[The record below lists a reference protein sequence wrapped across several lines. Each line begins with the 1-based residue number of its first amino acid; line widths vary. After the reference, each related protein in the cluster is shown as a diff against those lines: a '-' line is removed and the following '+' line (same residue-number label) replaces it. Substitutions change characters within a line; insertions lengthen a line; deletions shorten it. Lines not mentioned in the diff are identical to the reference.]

1 MSIITSDLQQA
12 VDANIQTAV
21 GSLPDFKSAQVAVT
35 WKGGET
41 AGTRWELTDGHLSS
55 QINMP
60 TLPMNAVMNRFEADV
75 MTGFAIHEIGHNICT
90 DIDVWKEACRK
101 GKAYTNILNALEDP
115 RMEKDLVSRGRFAGA
130 TRVLELLTQHCVEVS
145 KANGWHPS
153 NPQSLAFTIN
163 TLAYIEWCGYDVPQ
177 AGDILADAGPLAADI
192 RMWTDKLMQCRTT
205 ADCWVLTQEMMDYY
219 PQPQQPEQPEQ
230 PEQGDIGQ
238 SERGDTFDQ
247 QDDDDQQDGDD
258 QPDGEGSGEDGDEQG
273 DDSQPGSG
281 DQQDGDDQTDGDEDG
296 AGSRDA
302 DVPQSGEDAHA
313 NDTGVNP
320 NMFDQL
326 DTERDVSDLAESI
339 SDRTD
344 TEAQGWDVP
353 SHQTMDEV
361 VTAPCSVDS
370 ARAKEKRVR
379 KHMPKN
385 AGAAKQRITR
395 LLRNPDRRG
404 EHRNRNRGR
413 LDRGRL
419 HRLATGND
427 NVFVEK
433 WQRAGVR
440 TAVSVVLDN
449 SGSMDGDNNRDA
461 TVLGL
466 IMGDA
471 LSAANI
477 NFQIGCFPAMDGGR
491 LRTERKDRAWQ
502 FGTQNAGVSDYYG
515 ASTGV
520 ETNWQHKGPRYQM
533 RDGGAGDVMKPFNV
547 PWSKAKHTVA
557 LMHGSAS
564 GGTPL
569 VTNLLATAR
578 QMRHMDEDKK
588 VIFIM
593 SDGGAGEGKKVLR
606 DTVKLCNAWGIKVV
620 CLSIGW
626 GDYAQEFA
634 DCGNAGIVG
643 MTAAELID
651 KLDEIASAL
660 DD

>member
-21 GSLPDFKSAQVAVT
+21 GSLPDFKSAKVSVT
-35 WKGGET
+35 WNGGQT
-41 AGTRWELTDGHLSS
+41 AGTRWQVRDGRLESN
-55 QINMP
+55 INMP
-60 TLPMNAVMNRFEADV
+60 TLPMNAVLNRFEADV

-90 DIDVWKEACRK
+90 DMDVWKEACRF
-101 GKAYTNILNALEDP
+101 GPAYTNVLNALEDP

-130 TRVLELLTQHCVEVS
+130 KRVLELLTQHMVEVS
-145 KANGWHPS
+145 KLNGWHPS
-153 NPQSLAFTIN
+153 NPQGLAFTIN

-177 AGDILADAGPLAADI
+177 AGDILAEAGPLAADI

-205 ADCWVLTQEMMDYY
+205 ADCWVLTQEMVDHY
-219 PQPQQPEQPEQ
+219 PQQQPEQQQ
-230 PEQGDIGQ
+230 PEQGDSDQ
-238 SERGDTFDQ
+238 SERNDSFEQ
-247 QDDDDQQDGDD
+247 SDDADQQDGDEHQED
-258 QPDGEGSGEDGDEQG
+258 QQG
-273 DDSQPGSG
+273 AAG
-281 DQQDGDDQTDGDEDG
+281 DQQDGDQQDGDEHQEDQSGGGSG
-296 AGSRDA
+296 AIDA
-302 DVPQSGEDAHA
+302 PLPQSGEDAHS
-313 NDTGVNP
+313 NDTGINP
-320 NMFDQL
+320 NMFDQMQ
-326 DTERDVSDLAESI
+326 TERDVSSLADDI

-344 TEAQGWDVP
+344 DEASDYWQMP
-353 SHQTMDEV
+353 SHQTLDEIIAG
-361 VTAPCSVDS
+361 TDEALQAAKD
-370 ARAKEKRVR
+370 KEKRVR

-471 LSAANI
+471 LAAANI
-477 NFQIGCFPAMDGGR
+477 RFQIGCFPAMGR
-491 LRTERKDRAWQ
+491 CRIPAKRKKKAWT
-502 FGTQNAGVSDYYG
+502 FGTEQVDVSWNAA
-515 ASTGV
+515 ASGHEDSGSCTWG
-520 ETNWQHKGPRYQM
+520 
-533 RDGGAGDVMKPFNV
+533 RDGKTGDILKSFGT
-547 PWSKAKHTVA
+547 PWSKAKHTVS
-557 LMHGSAS
+557 LMHGYAD

-569 VTNLLATAR
+569 CTNLLATAR

-593 SDGGAGEGKKVLR
+593 SDGGAGEGVSVLK
-606 DTVKLCNAWGIKVV
+606 DTVKLANQWGIKVV

-626 GDYAQEFA
+626 GETAQEFA

-643 MTAAELID
+643 MTAADLID

-660 DD
+660 D